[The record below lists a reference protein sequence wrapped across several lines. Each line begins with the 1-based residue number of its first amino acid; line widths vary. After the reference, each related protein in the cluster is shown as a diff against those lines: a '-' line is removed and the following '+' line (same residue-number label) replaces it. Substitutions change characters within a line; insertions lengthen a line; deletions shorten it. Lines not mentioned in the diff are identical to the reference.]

1 MDENNTNGFGNTDD
15 EYEDEGTTVLTT
27 PGVSAF
33 ANAQGAG
40 QSGDASDGQPHP
52 SGQPEQ
58 QNMYSGFGQFQQP
71 EQQNQYGGFNQFQQP
86 GQPEQQNNQYGG
98 FSQFQQPGQPEQQ
111 NNQYGGFN
119 QFQQPGQPEQQNN
132 QYGGFNQFQQP
143 GQPGQQNNQ
152 YGGFNQFQQPGQPEQ
167 QNNQYGGFNQFQQ
180 PGQPEQQNN
189 QYGGFNQSQQPGQ
202 PEQQNNQCGGFN
214 QFQQPGQ
221 QNNQYGGFN
230 QFQQPGQQ
238 NQYGQ
243 PGPQAGVPQGADMK
257 PGMKLN
263 KKLVAIIGG
272 IVAVVIIVII
282 VLVLVLSGGKGQ
294 RSATKI
300 GDELAKAYENGDA
313 DAMIELMKDDYYE
326 LYNETWGD
334 NFVEDQFNEDVQDMK
349 EEVGTVKSI
358 KIEDRSEEKYEK
370 DEIEDVNKTL
380 DRLNVDMKVD
390 DCLEID
396 MDVEIKGSE
405 DDADGK
411 ITYTV
416 VKSGSKWYLVD
427 YDLYVY

>member
-40 QSGDASDGQPHP
+40 QNGDASDGQPHP
-52 SGQPEQ
+52 SGQPEQQNMYGGFGQFQQPGQPEQ

-98 FSQFQQPGQPEQQ
+98 FNQFQQPGQPGQQ

-119 QFQQPGQPEQQNN
+119 QSQQPGQPEQQNN

-143 GQPGQQNNQ
+143 GQPGQ
-152 YGGFNQFQQPGQPEQ
+152 PEQ

-180 PGQPEQQNN
+180 L
-189 QYGGFNQSQQPGQ
+189 
-202 PEQQNNQCGGFN
+202 
-214 QFQQPGQ
+214 GQ

>member
-1 MDENNTNGFGNTDD
+1 MDENNTKGFGNTDD

-58 QNMYSGFGQFQQP
+58 QNMYGGFGQFQQPGQPEHQNMYSGFGQFQQP

-98 FSQFQQPGQPEQQ
+98 F
-111 NNQYGGFN
+111 N
-119 QFQQPGQPEQQNN
+119 QFQQPG
-132 QYGGFNQFQQP
+132 
-143 GQPGQQNNQ
+143 
-152 YGGFNQFQQPGQPEQ
+152 
-167 QNNQYGGFNQFQQ
+167 
-180 PGQPEQQNN
+180 
-189 QYGGFNQSQQPGQ
+189 
-202 PEQQNNQCGGFN
+202 
-214 QFQQPGQ
+214 QPGQ

-282 VLVLVLSGGKGQ
+282 VLVLALSGGKGQ

>member
-58 QNMYSGFGQFQQP
+58 QNMYGGFGQFQQPGQPEQQNMYSGFGQFQQP

-98 FSQFQQPGQPEQQ
+98 FNQFQQSGQSGQQQNNQYGGFNQFQQPGQQNNQYGGFNQFQQSGQPEQQ

-132 QYGGFNQFQQP
+132 QY
-143 GQPGQQNNQ
+143 
-152 YGGFNQFQQPGQPEQ
+152 
-167 QNNQYGGFNQFQQ
+167 
-180 PGQPEQQNN
+180 
-189 QYGGFNQSQQPGQ
+189 
-202 PEQQNNQCGGFN
+202 GGFN

-263 KKLVAIIGG
+263 KKLVVIIGG

-282 VLVLVLSGGKGQ
+282 VLVLALSGGKGQ

>member
-58 QNMYSGFGQFQQP
+58 QNMYGGFGQFQQPGQPEQQNMYSGFGQFQQP

-98 FSQFQQPGQPEQQ
+98 FSQFQQPGQPGQQ

-119 QFQQPGQPEQQNN
+119 QSQQPGQPEQQNN

-143 GQPGQQNNQ
+143 GQQNNQ
-152 YGGFNQFQQPGQPEQ
+152 Y
-167 QNNQYGGFNQFQQ
+167 
-180 PGQPEQQNN
+180 
-189 QYGGFNQSQQPGQ
+189 
-202 PEQQNNQCGGFN
+202 GGFN

-282 VLVLVLSGGKGQ
+282 VLVLALSGGKGQ

>member
-58 QNMYSGFGQFQQP
+58 QNMYGGFGQFQQPGQPEQQNMYSGFGQFQQP
-71 EQQNQYGGFNQFQQP
+71 EQQ
-86 GQPEQQNNQYGG
+86 
-98 FSQFQQPGQPEQQ
+98 
-111 NNQYGGFN
+111 NQYGGFN

-152 YGGFNQFQQPGQPEQ
+152 YGGFNQSQQPGQPEQ

-189 QYGGFNQSQQPGQ
+189 QYGGFNQFQQPGQ
-202 PEQQNNQCGGFN
+202 PGRPE
-214 QFQQPGQ
+214 Q

-282 VLVLVLSGGKGQ
+282 VLVLALSGGKGQ

-334 NFVEDQFNEDVQDMK
+334 NFVEDRFNEDVQDMK

>member
-40 QSGDASDGQPHP
+40 QNGDASDGQPHP
-52 SGQPEQ
+52 SGQPEQQNMYGGFGQFQQPGQPEQ

-98 FSQFQQPGQPEQQ
+98 FSQFQQPGQPDQQ

-119 QFQQPGQPEQQNN
+119 QFQQPGQPDQQNN

-143 GQPGQQNNQ
+143 GQPDQQNNQ
-152 YGGFNQFQQPGQPEQ
+152 Y
-167 QNNQYGGFNQFQQ
+167 
-180 PGQPEQQNN
+180 
-189 QYGGFNQSQQPGQ
+189 
-202 PEQQNNQCGGFN
+202 GGFN

-282 VLVLVLSGGKGQ
+282 VLVLALSGGKGQ

>member
-58 QNMYSGFGQFQQP
+58 QNMYGGFGQFQQPGQPEQQNQYSGFGQFQQP

-86 GQPEQQNNQYGG
+86 GQPEQQNNQY
-98 FSQFQQPGQPEQQ
+98 
-111 NNQYGGFN
+111 
-119 QFQQPGQPEQQNN
+119 
-132 QYGGFNQFQQP
+132 
-143 GQPGQQNNQ
+143 
-152 YGGFNQFQQPGQPEQ
+152 
-167 QNNQYGGFNQFQQ
+167 
-180 PGQPEQQNN
+180 
-189 QYGGFNQSQQPGQ
+189 
-202 PEQQNNQCGGFN
+202 GGFN

-282 VLVLVLSGGKGQ
+282 VLVLALSGGKGQ

-416 VKSGSKWYLVD
+416 VKSGSRWYLVD

>member
-58 QNMYSGFGQFQQP
+58 QNMYGGFG
-71 EQQNQYGGFNQFQQP
+71 
-86 GQPEQQNNQYGG
+86 
-98 FSQFQQPGQPEQQ
+98 
-111 NNQYGGFN
+111 

-143 GQPGQQNNQ
+143 GQPGQ
-152 YGGFNQFQQPGQPEQ
+152 PEQ

-180 PGQPEQQNN
+180 PGQPE
-189 QYGGFNQSQQPGQ
+189 
-202 PEQQNNQCGGFN
+202 
-214 QFQQPGQ
+214 Q

-282 VLVLVLSGGKGQ
+282 VLVLALSGGKGQ

>member
-33 ANAQGAG
+33 AHAQGAG
-40 QSGDASDGQPHP
+40 QNGDASDGQPHP

-58 QNMYSGFGQFQQP
+58 QNMYGGFGQFQQP

-202 PEQQNNQCGGFN
+202 PEQQNNQCRGFN

>member
-71 EQQNQYGGFNQFQQP
+71 
-86 GQPEQQNNQYGG
+86 GQPEQQNMYSG
-98 FSQFQQPGQPEQQ
+98 FGQFQQPEQQ
-111 NNQYGGFN
+111 
-119 QFQQPGQPEQQNN
+119 
-132 QYGGFNQFQQP
+132 
-143 GQPGQQNNQ
+143 NQ

-189 QYGGFNQSQQPGQ
+189 QYGGFNQFQQPGQ
-202 PEQQNNQCGGFN
+202 QNNQYGGFN
-214 QFQQPGQ
+214 QFQQPGQQNNQYGGFNQFQQPGQPEQ

-282 VLVLVLSGGKGQ
+282 VLVLALSGGKGQ

-396 MDVEIKGSE
+396 MDVEIKGSD

>member
-58 QNMYSGFGQFQQP
+58 QNMYGGFGQFQQPGQPEQQNMYSGFGQFQQP

-98 FSQFQQPGQPEQQ
+98 FSQFQQPGQPGQQ

-119 QFQQPGQPEQQNN
+119 QSQPPGQPEQQNN

-143 GQPGQQNNQ
+143 GQQNNQ
-152 YGGFNQFQQPGQPEQ
+152 Y
-167 QNNQYGGFNQFQQ
+167 
-180 PGQPEQQNN
+180 
-189 QYGGFNQSQQPGQ
+189 
-202 PEQQNNQCGGFN
+202 GGFN

-282 VLVLVLSGGKGQ
+282 VLVLALSGGKGQ

>member
-58 QNMYSGFGQFQQP
+58 QNMYGGFGQFQQPGQPEQQNMYSGFGQFQQP
-71 EQQNQYGGFNQFQQP
+71 EQQNQYGGFN
-86 GQPEQQNNQYGG
+86 
-98 FSQFQQPGQPEQQ
+98 QFQQPGQPEQQ

-143 GQPGQQNNQ
+143 GQPGR
-152 YGGFNQFQQPGQPEQ
+152 PE
-167 QNNQYGGFNQFQQ
+167 
-180 PGQPEQQNN
+180 
-189 QYGGFNQSQQPGQ
+189 
-202 PEQQNNQCGGFN
+202 
-214 QFQQPGQ
+214 Q

-282 VLVLVLSGGKGQ
+282 VLVLALSGGKGQ

>member
-40 QSGDASDGQPHP
+40 QNGDASDGQPHP
-52 SGQPEQ
+52 SGQPEQQNMYGGFGQFQQPGQPEQ

-86 GQPEQQNNQYGG
+86 GQPE
-98 FSQFQQPGQPEQQ
+98 
-111 NNQYGGFN
+111 
-119 QFQQPGQPEQQNN
+119 
-132 QYGGFNQFQQP
+132 
-143 GQPGQQNNQ
+143 QQNNQ

-189 QYGGFNQSQQPGQ
+189 QYGGFNQFQQPGQ
-202 PEQQNNQCGGFN
+202 PEQQNNQYGGFN

-282 VLVLVLSGGKGQ
+282 VLVLALSGGKGQ

>member
-40 QSGDASDGQPHP
+40 QNGDASDGQPHP
-52 SGQPEQ
+52 SGQSEQ
-58 QNMYSGFGQFQQP
+58 QNMYGGFGQFQQP
-71 EQQNQYGGFNQFQQP
+71 EQQNQYGGFNQLQQP
-86 GQPEQQNNQYGG
+86 GQPEQQ
-98 FSQFQQPGQPEQQ
+98 
-111 NNQYGGFN
+111 NQYGGFN
-119 QFQQPGQPEQQNN
+119 QFQQPG
-132 QYGGFNQFQQP
+132 
-143 GQPGQQNNQ
+143 
-152 YGGFNQFQQPGQPEQ
+152 
-167 QNNQYGGFNQFQQ
+167 
-180 PGQPEQQNN
+180 
-189 QYGGFNQSQQPGQ
+189 
-202 PEQQNNQCGGFN
+202 
-214 QFQQPGQ
+214 QPGQ

-282 VLVLVLSGGKGQ
+282 VLVLALSGGKGQ

-358 KIEDRSEEKYEK
+358 KIEDRSEDKYEK

>member
-58 QNMYSGFGQFQQP
+58 QNMYGGFGQFQQPGQPEQQNMYSGFGQFQQP

-98 FSQFQQPGQPEQQ
+98 FSQFQQPGQPDQQ

-119 QFQQPGQPEQQNN
+119 QFQQPGQPDQQNN

-143 GQPGQQNNQ
+143 GQQGQQNNQ
-152 YGGFNQFQQPGQPEQ
+152 Y
-167 QNNQYGGFNQFQQ
+167 
-180 PGQPEQQNN
+180 
-189 QYGGFNQSQQPGQ
+189 
-202 PEQQNNQCGGFN
+202 GGFN

>member
-58 QNMYSGFGQFQQP
+58 QNMYGGFGQFQQPGQPEQQNMYSGFGQFQQP

-98 FSQFQQPGQPEQQ
+98 FNQFQQPGQPDQQ

-132 QYGGFNQFQQP
+132 QY
-143 GQPGQQNNQ
+143 
-152 YGGFNQFQQPGQPEQ
+152 
-167 QNNQYGGFNQFQQ
+167 
-180 PGQPEQQNN
+180 
-189 QYGGFNQSQQPGQ
+189 
-202 PEQQNNQCGGFN
+202 GGFN

-257 PGMKLN
+257 PGMKIN
-263 KKLVAIIGG
+263 KKLIAIIGG

-416 VKSGSKWYLVD
+416 VKSGSRWYLVD

>member
-58 QNMYSGFGQFQQP
+58 QNMYGGFGQFQQPGQPEHQNMYSGFGQFQQP
-71 EQQNQYGGFNQFQQP
+71 EQQ
-86 GQPEQQNNQYGG
+86 
-98 FSQFQQPGQPEQQ
+98 
-111 NNQYGGFN
+111 NQYGGFN

-152 YGGFNQFQQPGQPEQ
+152 YGGFNQSQQPGQPEQ

-180 PGQPEQQNN
+180 PGQP
-189 QYGGFNQSQQPGQ
+189 GR
-202 PEQQNNQCGGFN
+202 PE
-214 QFQQPGQ
+214 Q

-282 VLVLVLSGGKGQ
+282 VLVLALSGGKGQ

-334 NFVEDQFNEDVQDMK
+334 NFVENQFNEDVQDMK

-416 VKSGSKWYLVD
+416 VKSGSRWYLVD

>member
-58 QNMYSGFGQFQQP
+58 QNMYGGFGQFQQPGQPEQQNMYSGFGQFQQP

-98 FSQFQQPGQPEQQ
+98 F
-111 NNQYGGFN
+111 N
-119 QFQQPGQPEQQNN
+119 QFQ
-132 QYGGFNQFQQP
+132 
-143 GQPGQQNNQ
+143 QPGQQNNQ

-189 QYGGFNQSQQPGQ
+189 QY
-202 PEQQNNQCGGFN
+202 GGFN

-282 VLVLVLSGGKGQ
+282 VLVLALSGGKGQ

>member
-71 EQQNQYGGFNQFQQP
+71 
-86 GQPEQQNNQYGG
+86 GQPEQQNMYSG
-98 FSQFQQPGQPEQQ
+98 FGQFQQPEQQ
-111 NNQYGGFN
+111 
-119 QFQQPGQPEQQNN
+119 
-132 QYGGFNQFQQP
+132 
-143 GQPGQQNNQ
+143 NQ

-180 PGQPEQQNN
+180 PGQPE
-189 QYGGFNQSQQPGQ
+189 
-202 PEQQNNQCGGFN
+202 
-214 QFQQPGQ
+214 Q

-282 VLVLVLSGGKGQ
+282 VLVLALSGGKGQ

>member
-58 QNMYSGFGQFQQP
+58 QNMYGGFGQFQQPGQPEQQNMYSGFGQFQQP

-98 FSQFQQPGQPEQQ
+98 F
-111 NNQYGGFN
+111 N
-119 QFQQPGQPEQQNN
+119 QFQ
-132 QYGGFNQFQQP
+132 
-143 GQPGQQNNQ
+143 QPGQQNNQ

-180 PGQPEQQNN
+180 PGQ
-189 QYGGFNQSQQPGQ
+189 
-202 PEQQNNQCGGFN
+202 
-214 QFQQPGQ
+214 

-238 NQYGQ
+238 NQYVQ

-282 VLVLVLSGGKGQ
+282 VLVLALSGGKGQ

>member
-40 QSGDASDGQPHP
+40 QNGDASDGQPHP
-52 SGQPEQ
+52 SGQSEQ
-58 QNMYSGFGQFQQP
+58 QNMYGGFGQFQQPGQPEQQNQYDGFGQFQQP
-71 EQQNQYGGFNQFQQP
+71 EQQNQYGGFNQL
-86 GQPEQQNNQYGG
+86 
-98 FSQFQQPGQPEQQ
+98 
-111 NNQYGGFN
+111 
-119 QFQQPGQPEQQNN
+119 QQPGQPEQQNN

-167 QNNQYGGFNQFQQ
+167 QNQYGGFNQFQQ
-180 PGQPEQQNN
+180 PG
-189 QYGGFNQSQQPGQ
+189 
-202 PEQQNNQCGGFN
+202 
-214 QFQQPGQ
+214 QPGQ

-282 VLVLVLSGGKGQ
+282 VLVLALSGGKGQ

-358 KIEDRSEEKYEK
+358 KIEDRSEDKYEK

>member
-71 EQQNQYGGFNQFQQP
+71 
-86 GQPEQQNNQYGG
+86 
-98 FSQFQQPGQPEQQ
+98 GQPEQQ

-143 GQPGQQNNQ
+143 G
-152 YGGFNQFQQPGQPEQ
+152 
-167 QNNQYGGFNQFQQ
+167 
-180 PGQPEQQNN
+180 
-189 QYGGFNQSQQPGQ
+189 
-202 PEQQNNQCGGFN
+202 
-214 QFQQPGQ
+214 QPGQ

>member
-58 QNMYSGFGQFQQP
+58 QNMYGGFGQFQQPGRPEQQNMYSGFGQFQQP

-86 GQPEQQNNQYGG
+86 GQLEQQNNQYGG
-98 FSQFQQPGQPEQQ
+98 FS
-111 NNQYGGFN
+111 
-119 QFQQPGQPEQQNN
+119 
-132 QYGGFNQFQQP
+132 QFQQP

-189 QYGGFNQSQQPGQ
+189 QY
-202 PEQQNNQCGGFN
+202 GGFN

-282 VLVLVLSGGKGQ
+282 VLVLALSGGKGQ

>member
-58 QNMYSGFGQFQQP
+58 QNMYGGFGQFQQPGQPEQQNMYSGFGQFQQP

-86 GQPEQQNNQYGG
+86 GQPEQQNKQYGG
-98 FSQFQQPGQPEQQ
+98 FSQFQQPGQPE
-111 NNQYGGFN
+111 
-119 QFQQPGQPEQQNN
+119 
-132 QYGGFNQFQQP
+132 
-143 GQPGQQNNQ
+143 
-152 YGGFNQFQQPGQPEQ
+152 
-167 QNNQYGGFNQFQQ
+167 
-180 PGQPEQQNN
+180 
-189 QYGGFNQSQQPGQ
+189 
-202 PEQQNNQCGGFN
+202 
-214 QFQQPGQ
+214 Q

-282 VLVLVLSGGKGQ
+282 VLVLALSGGKGQ

>member
-58 QNMYSGFGQFQQP
+58 QNMYGGFGQFQQPGQPEQQNMYSGFGQFQQP

-98 FSQFQQPGQPEQQ
+98 FSQFQ
-111 NNQYGGFN
+111 
-119 QFQQPGQPEQQNN
+119 
-132 QYGGFNQFQQP
+132 
-143 GQPGQQNNQ
+143 QPGQQNNQ

-189 QYGGFNQSQQPGQ
+189 QYGGFNQ
-202 PEQQNNQCGGFN
+202 
-214 QFQQPGQ
+214 FQQPGQ

-243 PGPQAGVPQGADMK
+243 LGPQAGVPQGADMK

-282 VLVLVLSGGKGQ
+282 VLVLALSGGKGQ

-416 VKSGSKWYLVD
+416 VKSGSRWYLVD

>member
-58 QNMYSGFGQFQQP
+58 QNMYGGFGQFQQPGQPEQQNMYSGFGQFQQP
-71 EQQNQYGGFNQFQQP
+71 EQQ
-86 GQPEQQNNQYGG
+86 
-98 FSQFQQPGQPEQQ
+98 
-111 NNQYGGFN
+111 NQYGGFN

-167 QNNQYGGFNQFQQ
+167 QNNQY
-180 PGQPEQQNN
+180 
-189 QYGGFNQSQQPGQ
+189 
-202 PEQQNNQCGGFN
+202 GGFN

-282 VLVLVLSGGKGQ
+282 VLVLALSGGKGQ

>member
-71 EQQNQYGGFNQFQQP
+71 GQPEQQNMYSGFGQFQQPEQQNQYGGFN
-86 GQPEQQNNQYGG
+86 
-98 FSQFQQPGQPEQQ
+98 QFQQPGQPEQQ

-143 GQPGQQNNQ
+143 GQPGR
-152 YGGFNQFQQPGQPEQ
+152 PEQ
-167 QNNQYGGFNQFQQ
+167 QNNQY
-180 PGQPEQQNN
+180 
-189 QYGGFNQSQQPGQ
+189 
-202 PEQQNNQCGGFN
+202 GGFN

-282 VLVLVLSGGKGQ
+282 VLVLALSGGKGQ

>member
-58 QNMYSGFGQFQQP
+58 QNMYGGFGQFQQPGQPEQQNMYSGFGQFQQP

-86 GQPEQQNNQYGG
+86 E
-98 FSQFQQPGQPEQQ
+98 
-111 NNQYGGFN
+111 
-119 QFQQPGQPEQQNN
+119 
-132 QYGGFNQFQQP
+132 
-143 GQPGQQNNQ
+143 
-152 YGGFNQFQQPGQPEQ
+152 
-167 QNNQYGGFNQFQQ
+167 
-180 PGQPEQQNN
+180 
-189 QYGGFNQSQQPGQ
+189 
-202 PEQQNNQCGGFN
+202 
-214 QFQQPGQ
+214 Q

-282 VLVLVLSGGKGQ
+282 VLVLALSGGKGQ

>member
-58 QNMYSGFGQFQQP
+58 QNMYGGFGQFQQPGQPEQQNMYSGFGQFQQP

-98 FSQFQQPGQPEQQ
+98 FSQFQQPG
-111 NNQYGGFN
+111 
-119 QFQQPGQPEQQNN
+119 
-132 QYGGFNQFQQP
+132 
-143 GQPGQQNNQ
+143 
-152 YGGFNQFQQPGQPEQ
+152 
-167 QNNQYGGFNQFQQ
+167 
-180 PGQPEQQNN
+180 
-189 QYGGFNQSQQPGQ
+189 
-202 PEQQNNQCGGFN
+202 
-214 QFQQPGQ
+214 QPGQ

-282 VLVLVLSGGKGQ
+282 VLVLALSGGKGQ

>member
-71 EQQNQYGGFNQFQQP
+71 
-86 GQPEQQNNQYGG
+86 GQPEQQNMYSG
-98 FSQFQQPGQPEQQ
+98 FGQFQQPEQQ
-111 NNQYGGFN
+111 
-119 QFQQPGQPEQQNN
+119 
-132 QYGGFNQFQQP
+132 
-143 GQPGQQNNQ
+143 NQ

-189 QYGGFNQSQQPGQ
+189 QYGGFNQFQQPGQQNNQYGGFNQFQQPGQ
-202 PEQQNNQCGGFN
+202 PEQQNNQYGGFN

-282 VLVLVLSGGKGQ
+282 VLVLALSGGKGQ

>member
-58 QNMYSGFGQFQQP
+58 QNMYGGFGQFQQPGQPEQQNMYSGFGQFQQP

-98 FSQFQQPGQPEQQ
+98 F
-111 NNQYGGFN
+111 N
-119 QFQQPGQPEQQNN
+119 QFQ
-132 QYGGFNQFQQP
+132 
-143 GQPGQQNNQ
+143 QPGQQNNQ

-180 PGQPEQQNN
+180 PE
-189 QYGGFNQSQQPGQ
+189 
-202 PEQQNNQCGGFN
+202 
-214 QFQQPGQ
+214 Q

-282 VLVLVLSGGKGQ
+282 VLVLALSGGKGQ

-416 VKSGSKWYLVD
+416 VKSGSRWYLVD

>member
-58 QNMYSGFGQFQQP
+58 QNMYGGFGQFQQPGQPEQQNMYSGFGQFQQP
-71 EQQNQYGGFNQFQQP
+71 EQQ
-86 GQPEQQNNQYGG
+86 
-98 FSQFQQPGQPEQQ
+98 
-111 NNQYGGFN
+111 NQYGGFN

-152 YGGFNQFQQPGQPEQ
+152 YGGFNQSQQPGQPEQ

-180 PGQPEQQNN
+180 PGQPGRPEQQNN
-189 QYGGFNQSQQPGQ
+189 QY
-202 PEQQNNQCGGFN
+202 GGFN

-282 VLVLVLSGGKGQ
+282 VLVLALSGGKGQ

-416 VKSGSKWYLVD
+416 VKSGSRWYLVD

>member
-58 QNMYSGFGQFQQP
+58 QNMYGGFGQFQQPGQPEQQNQYSGFGQFQQP

-98 FSQFQQPGQPEQQ
+98 F
-111 NNQYGGFN
+111 N
-119 QFQQPGQPEQQNN
+119 QFQ
-132 QYGGFNQFQQP
+132 
-143 GQPGQQNNQ
+143 QPGQQNNQ

-189 QYGGFNQSQQPGQ
+189 QY
-202 PEQQNNQCGGFN
+202 GGFN

-282 VLVLVLSGGKGQ
+282 VLVLALSGGKGQ

-416 VKSGSKWYLVD
+416 VKSGSRWYLVD

>member
-40 QSGDASDGQPHP
+40 QNGDASDGQPHP
-52 SGQPEQ
+52 SGQSEQ
-58 QNMYSGFGQFQQP
+58 QNMYGGFGQFQQPEQQNQYGGFNQLQQPGQP

-86 GQPEQQNNQYGG
+86 GQPG
-98 FSQFQQPGQPEQQ
+98 QQ

-119 QFQQPGQPEQQNN
+119 QFQ
-132 QYGGFNQFQQP
+132 
-143 GQPGQQNNQ
+143 QPGQQNNQ

-189 QYGGFNQSQQPGQ
+189 QY
-202 PEQQNNQCGGFN
+202 GGFN

-282 VLVLVLSGGKGQ
+282 VLVLALSGGKGQ

>member
-40 QSGDASDGQPHP
+40 QSGDASDGQPHTSGQP
-52 SGQPEQ
+52 EQQNMYGGFGQFQQPGQPEQ

-86 GQPEQQNNQYGG
+86 GQPEQQ
-98 FSQFQQPGQPEQQ
+98 
-111 NNQYGGFN
+111 
-119 QFQQPGQPEQQNN
+119 N

-189 QYGGFNQSQQPGQ
+189 QY
-202 PEQQNNQCGGFN
+202 GGFN

-282 VLVLVLSGGKGQ
+282 VLVLALSGGKGQ

>member
-58 QNMYSGFGQFQQP
+58 QNMYGGFGQFQQPGQPEQQNMYSGFGQFQQP

-98 FSQFQQPGQPEQQ
+98 F
-111 NNQYGGFN
+111 N
-119 QFQQPGQPEQQNN
+119 QFQ
-132 QYGGFNQFQQP
+132 
-143 GQPGQQNNQ
+143 QPGQQNNQ

-180 PGQPEQQNN
+180 PEQQNN
-189 QYGGFNQSQQPGQ
+189 QYGGFNQFQQ
-202 PEQQNNQCGGFN
+202 PEQQNNQYGGFN

-282 VLVLVLSGGKGQ
+282 VLVLALSGGKGQ

-416 VKSGSKWYLVD
+416 VKSGSRWYLVD

>member
-58 QNMYSGFGQFQQP
+58 QNMYGGFGQFQQPGQPEQQNMYSGFGQFQQP

-98 FSQFQQPGQPEQQ
+98 FSQFQQPGQPGQQ

-119 QFQQPGQPEQQNN
+119 QSQQPGQPEQQNN

-143 GQPGQQNNQ
+143 GQQNNQ
-152 YGGFNQFQQPGQPEQ
+152 Y
-167 QNNQYGGFNQFQQ
+167 
-180 PGQPEQQNN
+180 
-189 QYGGFNQSQQPGQ
+189 
-202 PEQQNNQCGGFN
+202 GGFN

-396 MDVEIKGSE
+396 MDVEIEGSE

>member
-58 QNMYSGFGQFQQP
+58 QNMYGGFGQFQQPGQPEQQNMYSGFGQFQQP

-98 FSQFQQPGQPEQQ
+98 FSQFQQPGQPD
-111 NNQYGGFN
+111 
-119 QFQQPGQPEQQNN
+119 
-132 QYGGFNQFQQP
+132 
-143 GQPGQQNNQ
+143 
-152 YGGFNQFQQPGQPEQ
+152 
-167 QNNQYGGFNQFQQ
+167 
-180 PGQPEQQNN
+180 
-189 QYGGFNQSQQPGQ
+189 
-202 PEQQNNQCGGFN
+202 
-214 QFQQPGQ
+214 Q

-282 VLVLVLSGGKGQ
+282 VLVLALSGGKGQ

>member
-33 ANAQGAG
+33 ANVQGAG

-58 QNMYSGFGQFQQP
+58 QNMYGGFGQFQQPGQSEQQNMYSGFGQFQQP
-71 EQQNQYGGFNQFQQP
+71 G
-86 GQPEQQNNQYGG
+86 
-98 FSQFQQPGQPEQQ
+98 
-111 NNQYGGFN
+111 
-119 QFQQPGQPEQQNN
+119 
-132 QYGGFNQFQQP
+132 
-143 GQPGQQNNQ
+143 
-152 YGGFNQFQQPGQPEQ
+152 
-167 QNNQYGGFNQFQQ
+167 
-180 PGQPEQQNN
+180 
-189 QYGGFNQSQQPGQ
+189 
-202 PEQQNNQCGGFN
+202 
-214 QFQQPGQ
+214 QPGQ

-282 VLVLVLSGGKGQ
+282 VLVLALSGGKGQ